1 MAAPTP
7 FQLNSYTGTLV
18 LNNASQQ
25 ALLQQSAIDGSVI
38 QTLMMLDSSPVGNFD
53 PTEVTAA
60 WQYFSSK
67 PGVSAGSTI
76 TIYGFWNYPPGSNQ
90 PILHVVRA

>member
-1 MAAPTP
+1 MATPTP
-7 FQLNSYTGTLV
+7 FQLNTYTGILV
-18 LNNASQQ
+18 LNNPSQQ
-25 ALLQQSAIDGSVI
+25 AFLEQRAADGSIV

-60 WQYFSSK
+60 WQYFSTK
-67 PGVSAGSTI
+67 PGVNPGSAI

-90 PILHVVRA
+90 PVLHVVRA